1 MKKNNGYTAAPADI
15 AQEMKSLIQVA
26 DFLPS
31 PETIT
36 VMLKKEPTVP
46 VTMNL
51 KKKTVE
57 SYRKFAKRNGIK
69 YQVFISTVLDNY
81 AKSICL

>member
-1 MKKNNGYTAAPADI
+1 MKKNKGYAAAPAEI
-15 AQEMKSLIQVA
+15 AHEIENSVKVA

-31 PETIT
+31 PETISA
-36 VMLKKEPTVP
+36 MLKKEPTVP

-51 KKKTVE
+51 KKRTIE
-57 SYRKFAKRNGIK
+57 SYRKFAKQNGIK